1 MRLPIHQ
8 VRKGQ
13 PRPAALFIQPDAEV
27 MQGHLCRQARLKTTQ
42 LMRPFTIKAESRLEL
57 VIDRLHDLAD
67 SREPAPQRLGPRPLT
82 VPLGRADDRGPVGRP
97 PRPLMG
103 LALKALVDD
112 VRTLGGCPNTR
123 QARMGLVA
131 QGKKC

>member
-42 LMRPFTIKAESRLEL
+42 RMRPFTIKAEGMLEL
-57 VIDRLHDLAD
+57 VIDRLYNLAD
-67 SREPAPQRLGPRPLT
+67 SRKPALQGLGPWCLVIPF
-82 VPLGRADDRGPVGRP
+82 GRADDLGAVEP
-97 PRPLMG
+97 PPYRMVPL
-103 LALKALVDD
+103 
-112 VRTLGGCPNTR
+112 P
-123 QARMGLVA
+123 
-131 QGKKC
+131 